1 MQKSLKISI
10 MGKLYSIMTDEDDG
24 SIEEAAQIVDDLM
37 KSKMG
42 NSSLSEEKIAVVVAL
57 QLAAEMKKK
66 SKLIE
71 YWQRKA
77 EDLNNLIN
85 KEFLTLP

>member
-1 MQKSLKISI
+1 
-10 MGKLYSIMTDEDDG
+10 MTDEDDG